1 MEIHH
6 LRQIHDP
13 WSKAVAD
20 LEKCQLLWAHIPLA
34 DEVRKENSQLIQDI
48 FDVMESLPWFGAVC
62 GFKNLEPF
70 HSLAVYTMY
79 GK

>member
-1 MEIHH
+1 MIPGQ
-6 LRQIHDP
+6 RQ
-13 WSKAVAD
+13 WQT

-62 GFKNLEPF
+62 GFKNPEPF